1 MKLAGIEECQVTI
14 SLDVDECDLLAEG
27 LRRAGQEAQPD
38 EGGRASFWRALA
50 MALHAASLPA
60 RMAGDLPE
68 NVQPGRY
75 MGTLRQRA
83 ARMAGEEPP
92 AA

>member
-27 LRRAGQEAQPD
+27 LCRAGQEAHPG
-38 EGGRASFWRALA
+38 EGGRAYFWRALA
-50 MALHAASLPA
+50 MALHTASLPA

-68 NVQPGRY
+68 NVQPARY
-75 MGTLRQRA
+75 METLQR
-83 ARMAGEEPP
+83 RMAQLAGEAPP

>member
-1 MKLAGIEECQVTI
+1 MQLVDIEECQVTI
-14 SLDVDECDLLAEG
+14 RLDVDECDLLAEG

-38 EGGRASFWRALA
+38 EGGRAYFWRALA
-50 MALHAASLPA
+50 MALHAASIPA
-60 RMAGDLPE
+60 RMAGDVPE

-75 MGTLRQRA
+75 METLRRRA
-83 ARMAGEEPP
+83 ARLAGEEPP